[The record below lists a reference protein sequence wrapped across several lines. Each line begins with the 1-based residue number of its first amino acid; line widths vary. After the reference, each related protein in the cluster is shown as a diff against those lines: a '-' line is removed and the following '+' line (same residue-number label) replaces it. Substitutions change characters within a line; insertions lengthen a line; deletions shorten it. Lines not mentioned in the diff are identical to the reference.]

1 MVNEE
6 GLSMRIS
13 RYDNPDYD
21 LLRGVDKAAI
31 LINYLGKDAIKV
43 VFKSMDDTDIRK
55 ILHLMSKFKVVPVS
69 ITKRVLE
76 EYYEILSESEDFIFS
91 DQTGNKE
98 TIIDALGEE
107 RARDILGG
115 LNIGS
120 GSGSRS
126 LESLEMVDAKSLST
140 FLVNEHPQTVA
151 VILAHLDP
159 EKKGEVLRRLPES
172 LQAEVV
178 LRMANLDNVD
188 PELISEID
196 KVLKNQL
203 SSSHTVEQA
212 SLGGVQPVA
221 EMLNVMDKNSEQ
233 SIMSRLEEKDPLLAE
248 EIRKLM
254 FVFEDIAKIDDR
266 GIQIL
271 LKEVSNDRLLLS
283 LKTAN
288 DEIRNKIFKNISTR
302 AAEML
307 REDLANMGPARLS
320 DVETA
325 QQEIVN
331 VARRLEAEGKII
343 IARGGTEDAMV

>member
-1 MVNEE
+1 
-6 GLSMRIS
+6 MRIG
-13 RYDNPDYD
+13 RFENLEYEQ
-21 LLRGVDKAAI
+21 LRGIDKAAI
-31 LINYLGKDAIKV
+31 LINYLGRDAIKV
-43 VFKSMDDTDIRK
+43 LFTKMEDTDIK
-55 ILHLMSKFKVVPVS
+55 KVLHLMTKFKVVPVG
-69 ITKRVLE
+69 ITKKVLE
-76 EYYEILSESEDFIFS
+76 EYYEMISESEDFIFS
-91 DQTGNKE
+91 AQMQSKD
-98 TIIDALGEE
+98 TIIEALGEE
-107 RARDILGG
+107 RARGILGG
-115 LNIGS
+115 LNMNS
-120 GSGSRS
+120 GSSRT

-151 VILAHLDP
+151 VILAHLEP

-203 SSSHTVEQA
+203 SASHTIEQA

-271 LKEVSNDRLLLS
+271 LKEVPNDKLLLA
-283 LKTAN
+283 LKTSHE
-288 DEIRNKIFKNISTR
+288 DIRTKIFKNISAR
-302 AAEML
+302 AADML
-307 REDLANMGPARLS
+307 REDLNNMGPARLS
-320 DVETA
+320 DVESA

-331 VARRLEAEGKII
+331 AARRLEAEGKII

>member
-1 MVNEE
+1 
-6 GLSMRIS
+6 MRTMKIE
-13 RYDNPDYD
+13 NLDYD
-21 LLRGVDKAAI
+21 TLRGIDKAAI
-31 LINYLGKDAIKV
+31 LINYLGKNAIKV
-43 VFKSMDDTDIRK
+43 LFTKMDDGDIRK
-55 ILHLMSKFKVVPVS
+55 LIHLMSKFKVVPVHL
-69 ITKRVLE
+69 TKRVLE
-76 EYYEILSESEDFIFS
+76 DYYEMLSEAEDFIFS
-91 DQTGNKE
+91 DQMASKD
-98 TIIDALGEE
+98 TIIEALGEE
-107 RARDILGG
+107 RARGIMGG
-115 LNIGS
+115 LNISS
-120 GSGSRS
+120 GSGRT
-126 LESLEMVDAKSLST
+126 LESLEMVDAKALST

-151 VILAHLDP
+151 VILAHLEP

-178 LRMANLDNVD
+178 LRMANLENVD
-188 PELISEID
+188 PELIADID

-203 SSSHTVEQA
+203 SNTHTIEQA

-221 EMLNVMDKNSEQ
+221 EMLNVMDKNTEQ

-254 FVFEDIAKIDDR
+254 FVFEDVTKIDDR

-271 LKEVSNDRLLLS
+271 LKEIPNDRLLLA

-288 DEIRNKIFKNISTR
+288 EDIRIKIFKNISAR

-307 REDLANMGPARLS
+307 REDLSNMGPARLS

-331 VARRLEAEGKII
+331 VARRLESEGKII